1 MLADWNC
8 PITIAEMGC
17 YSKEADEVFD
27 PEEHERL
34 KEYLA
39 LHPESGD
46 IIEGTGGVRKLHW
59 PLKVRTK
66 GKEFRIIYYFR
77 DLNMPLYMLA
87 IYASGER
94 IPMDAAWKAEI
105 RNCVN
110 ELIVEHGKRLAR
122 IIRQDIGG

>member
-1 MLADWNC
+1 MLADWNY

-17 YSKEADEVFD
+17 YSVEADKFFD

-46 IIEGTGGVRKLHW
+46 VMEGTGGVRKLHW
-59 PLKVRTK
+59 PLKARANV
-66 GKEFRIIYYFR
+66 KEFRIIYYFR
-77 DLNMPLYMLA
+77 DLNMPLYLLA
-87 IYASGER
+87 LYSAGER
-94 IPMDAAWKAEI
+94 IPMNTAWRTEI
-105 RNCVN
+105 KNCVS